1 MAVGVRYAYA
11 RERLAKIER
20 AGRAEVQ
27 DVHHVLIRGVGGEG
41 GEVPRPDHELLFRV
55 DALPRRA
62 GVVRAEDAACRVG
75 RLDAPPQTRGVR
87 GSRGDPDTAER
98 PPPQAVGARGVG
110 PRIA

>member
-41 GEVPRPDHELLFRV
+41 GEVARPDHELLVGV
-55 DALPRRA
+55 DARPRRA

-75 RLDAPPQTRGVR
+75 RGEGGPQTRGVW
-87 GSRGDPDTAER
+87 GWRGDPDTAER
-98 PPPQAVGARGVG
+98 PRRQAVV
-110 PRIA
+110 